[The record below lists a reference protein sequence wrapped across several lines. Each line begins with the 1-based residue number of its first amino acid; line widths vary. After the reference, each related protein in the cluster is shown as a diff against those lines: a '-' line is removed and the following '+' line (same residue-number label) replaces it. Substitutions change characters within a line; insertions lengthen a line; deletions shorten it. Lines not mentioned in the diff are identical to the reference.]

1 MKVVAKLEDFKVSQS
16 DFISENKGR
25 FRDFYSIGSALGT
38 GNDSLSCILLFLTF
52 IPS

>member
-1 MKVVAKLEDFKVSQS
+1 MNGVKVVAKLEDFKVSQS

-38 GNDSLSCILLFLTF
+38 GNDSL
-52 IPS
+52 